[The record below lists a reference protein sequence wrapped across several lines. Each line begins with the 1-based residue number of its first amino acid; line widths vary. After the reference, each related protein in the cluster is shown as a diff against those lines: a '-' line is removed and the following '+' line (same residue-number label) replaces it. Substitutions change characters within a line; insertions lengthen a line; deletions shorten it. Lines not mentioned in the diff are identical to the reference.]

1 MSALTEVEAAF
12 VADHVMAGGPGPS
25 VRQRRRR
32 SGAARLGPSPA
43 TREPRS
49 SSMTGPQPA
58 VLGVVIMPSPP
69 AAWPR
74 PAVSPVARPQ
84 LTPRLAARPAPI
96 RLTRRG
102 RVVVCGLV
110 IVAITVAALL
120 VSLLAS
126 GGAQATNHGKDG
138 AGYHGMHQ
146 VVVQPGQTL
155 WSIASAAEPSAD
167 PRDVVE
173 QIMTVNGLTSTD
185 VPVGEELWVPR

>member
-12 VADHVMAGGPGPS
+12 VADHVMAGGPRPS
-25 VRQRRRR
+25 VLQRRRR
-32 SGAARLGPSPA
+32 SGAARPGASPA

-69 AAWPR
+69 AALPR

-84 LTPRLAARPAPI
+84 LTPRPAARPAPI

-126 GGAQATNHGKDG
+126 GGAQATNHGKAG
-138 AGYHGMHQ
+138 AGYQGLHQ

-173 QIMTVNGLTSTD
+173 QIMTVNGLTSTN